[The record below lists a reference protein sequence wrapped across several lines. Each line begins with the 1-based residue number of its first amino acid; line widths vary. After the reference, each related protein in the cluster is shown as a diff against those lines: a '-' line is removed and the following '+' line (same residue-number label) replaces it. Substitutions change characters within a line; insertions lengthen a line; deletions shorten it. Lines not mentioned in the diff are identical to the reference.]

1 MIHMSFCY
9 FYKLEEILEAK
20 NNAVNIL
27 DCDKINFYCQSNPP
41 LQDIVMFVII
51 QAIQGAM

>member
-1 MIHMSFCY
+1 MSNCY
-9 FYKLEEILEAK
+9 FNKLEEILEAK

-41 LQDIVMFVII
+41 LPDIVMFVII